1 MSPPAVHQPS
11 EVDGATLVNFAAM
24 TIWVLLRIP
33 RLVMRSKKAA
43 DQYGTGSGA
52 SHLISGHSEVHQ
64 QLEEQLAEFTGRPR
78 ALLYS
83 TGYMA
88 NMGAINALVGR
99 HDLVLQDQ
107 LNHASLLDGGH
118 LSRATSQ
125 RYKHA
130 DLGNLQQRLEQSTA
144 TRKLIVT
151 DGVFSMD
158 GDLAP
163 LKEISM
169 ARAKTQC
176 LADGRRC
183 PRFWRAR

>member
-1 MSPPAVHQPS
+1 
-11 EVDGATLVNFAAM
+11 
-24 TIWVLLRIP
+24 
-33 RLVMRSKKAA
+33 MRSKKPPTNTVPAA
-43 DQYGTGSGA
+43 VPRILLAVTLRFTKQ
-52 SHLISGHSEVHQ
+52 LEQ
-64 QLEEQLAEFTGRPR
+64 QLADFTGRPR

-144 TRKLIVT
+144 ARKLIVT

-163 LKEISM
+163 LKEIS
-169 ARAKTQC
+169 
-176 LADGRRC
+176 DSRRET
-183 PRFWRAR
+183 